1 MCSESTRKHSG
12 GELEEEPL
20 AKTEKAKQKSLKS
33 RAPSLQT
40 RRKDPTKRNAAKENK
55 LL

>member
-1 MCSESTRKHSG
+1 MLGEHEKQHSG

-20 AKTEKAKQKSLKS
+20 AKTDKAKQKSLKS
-33 RAPSLQT
+33 RAPSLET
-40 RRKDPTKRNAAKENK
+40 RRKDPIKRNAAEENK